1 MIEIRSASMEEFGII
16 FERLKEI
23 PMQWEDIDP
32 ARSLFHAAFDGEAI
46 VGFARFEPDE
56 RGALLGSLYVEP
68 AYRKAGLGQA
78 IVEYAEELTRQ
89 RGLPQ
94 LFVFSTE
101 AGGFFQRLGFVETP
115 VEWTV
120 QTIPHSPQVEWYVQH
135 PHYLA
140 EEVTYVKQVAT

>member
-1 MIEIRSASMEEFGII
+1 MIEIRPTSAEEFLAI
-16 FERLKEI
+16 FERLKAI
-23 PMQWEDIDP
+23 PMQWEDVDP
-32 ARSLFHAAFDGEAI
+32 ARSLFHAAFDGDAI

-68 AYRKAGLGQA
+68 AYRKVGLGQA
-78 IVEYAEELTRQ
+78 IVEYIEKLTHQCSLSR
-89 RGLPQ
+89 

-115 VEWTV
+115 VELTV
-120 QTIPHSPQVEWYVQH
+120 QTIPHAPQVEWYVRH

-140 EEVTYVKQVAT
+140 EEVTYVKLID

>member
-1 MIEIRSASMEEFGII
+1 MIEIRPASAAEFLAI
-16 FERLKEI
+16 FERLKTI
-23 PMQWEDIDP
+23 PMQWADIDP
-32 ARSLFHAAFDGEAI
+32 VRSLFQAAFDGDHI

-56 RGALLGSLYVEP
+56 HGALLGSLYVEP

-78 IVEYAEELTRQ
+78 IVEYVEELTRQ
-89 RGLPQ
+89 RGLTQ

-115 VEWTV
+115 VEKTV

-140 EEVTYVKQVAT
+140 EEVTYVKHV